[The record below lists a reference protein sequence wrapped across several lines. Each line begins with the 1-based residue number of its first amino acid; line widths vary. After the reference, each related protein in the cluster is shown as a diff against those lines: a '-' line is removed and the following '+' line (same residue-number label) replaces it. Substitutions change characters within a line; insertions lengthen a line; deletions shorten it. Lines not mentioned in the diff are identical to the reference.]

1 MAKAGVV
8 EQNETSGLFHRV
20 RAFYD
25 DVIVELRKVTWP
37 TRDDLMASTKVTLVL
52 IAILAVL
59 IFLYDQVL
67 GWVILQILQISTWL

>member
-8 EQNETSGLFHRV
+8 EHSETPGLIQRI
-20 RAFYD
+20 RAFFD
-25 DVIVELRKVTWP
+25 DVMVELKKVTWP
-37 TRDDLMASTKVTLVL
+37 TRDDLLASTKVTLVL

-59 IFLYDQVL
+59 IFLYDQIL